1 MAAAQ
6 LAFEMGTELGYRM
19 HLLDI
24 GGGFPGTEDTRT
36 RFEEVPGSR
45 RLHSAGR
52 ERGWRV
58 SLGLAHCRGAE
69 LTEGERLLPIQVAA
83 VVNSALDL
91 YFPDGCGVEIVATPG
106 RYYVTSAFT
115 FAASITAR
123 EEVPV
128 EQPSSD
134 GRWDGGTGPPV
145 CPSPPNP
152 LPAPLQ
158 RKSVAARR
166 ASCITSATAST
177 APSAASCLTAPAP
190 DLSCTR

>member
-24 GGGFPGTEDTRT
+24 GGGFPGTEDTRA
-36 RFEEVPGSR
+36 RFEEVRGSR
-45 RLHSAGR
+45 RLRSAGR
-52 ERGWRV
+52 EQGWKV
-58 SLGLAHCRGAE
+58 SLDLAPCRGAE
-69 LTEGERLLPIQVAA
+69 LTEGEHLLPVQIAA
-83 VVNSALDL
+83 VINSALDL

-123 EEVPV
+123 EEVPA

-134 GRWDGGTGPPV
+134 GRWDGGMVVG
-145 CPSPPNP
+145 
-152 LPAPLQ
+152 
-158 RKSVAARR
+158 
-166 ASCITSATAST
+166 
-177 APSAASCLTAPAP
+177 
-190 DLSCTR
+190 